1 LQTPCSSYPR
11 NSGHNHRLPFGY
23 IYEST
28 SCLPWPDLYLCFQLP
43 VCFVQSCPDKQEGAY
58 LSIIAGLI
66 VLLSVICDL
75 LNYYS
80 VIDTINNVSSIGLLC
95 YLLSIS
101 IILSKRFSLAI
112 ARAEILSA
120 ENARMIE
127 EISGLNQNLEE
138 RITQRTAQ

>member
-1 LQTPCSSYPR
+1 MR
-11 NSGHNHRLPFGY
+11 A
-23 IYEST
+23 
-28 SCLPWPDLYLCFQLP
+28 LP
-43 VCFVQSCPDKQEGAY
+43 VYHGLIFIYVFNCLYVLFKVARDKQEGAY

>member
-1 LQTPCSSYPR
+1 M
-11 NSGHNHRLPFGY
+11 
-23 IYEST
+23 
-28 SCLPWPDLYLCFQLP
+28 
-43 VCFVQSCPDKQEGAY
+43 
-58 LSIIAGLI
+58 
-66 VLLSVICDL
+66 LLSVICDL